1 MTGRKYDY
9 SNELAQD
16 APQSEN
22 EERKA
27 EARTRRLEERSTALA
42 DEFRDLKPE
51 IGRAYNLLQKTCQ
64 SDRHVRHHHA
74 QPA

>member
-1 MTGRKYDY
+1 MSGRKYDY

-51 IGRAYNLLQKTCQ
+51 IGRAYNLLQKLVSSVT
-64 SDRHVRHHHA
+64 
-74 QPA
+74 

>member
-27 EARTRRLEERSTALA
+27 EARTRRLEELTSSV
-42 DEFRDLKPE
+42 
-51 IGRAYNLLQKTCQ
+51 I
-64 SDRHVRHHHA
+64 
-74 QPA
+74 